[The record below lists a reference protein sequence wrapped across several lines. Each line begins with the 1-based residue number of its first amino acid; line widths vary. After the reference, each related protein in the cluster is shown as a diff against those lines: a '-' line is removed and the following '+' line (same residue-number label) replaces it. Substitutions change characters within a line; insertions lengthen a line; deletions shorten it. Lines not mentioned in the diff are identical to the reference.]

1 MEKIAFKA
9 MKRDVSTKGMLKKLR
24 SGGFI
29 PGIVYGKT
37 AKPIPVTINE
47 KEFINIIKH
56 KGTSVIVNLDI
67 NGTTYFTILKDI
79 QKDPLGDKIVH
90 VDFLEVDLNKSVL
103 TKIPI
108 VVVGESKGVKVGG
121 VLEHTLYDIKVEAVP
136 LDIPDKIEVDVTE
149 LDINDVVHVSDL
161 VLSDKMKVLT
171 PLDTVVVGIGHPT
184 KEEVVPVEVEAGE
197 EVGEEAGE
205 EAGEKAGEKEQKEE
219 AKKE

>member
-24 SGGFI
+24 SEGFI

-37 AKPIPVTINE
+37 AKPIPVAINE

-79 QKDPLGDKIVH
+79 QKDPFGDKIVH
-90 VDFLEVDLNKSVL
+90 VDFLEVDLNKSVF

-121 VLEHTLYDIKVEAVP
+121 VLEHTLYDIKVEAAP

-161 VLSDKMKVLT
+161 VLSDKVKVLT
-171 PLDTVVVGIGHPT
+171 SLDTVVVGIGHPT
-184 KEEVVPVEVEAGE
+184 KEEEVPVEVEAGE
-197 EVGEEAGE
+197 ETGEEAGE
-205 EAGEKAGEKEQKEE
+205 EAGEKEQKEE